1 MQGLAL
7 FAPTILRTNYPGK
20 TVVQINLLA
29 APLHITSGA
38 ISLFLTWLDIK
49 YKIHYISVS
58 FGALCGIAGYGT
70 WLATT
75 NPNARYGAMYLVGA
89 AGYIK

>member
-20 TVVQINLLA
+20 TTVRINLLA
-29 APLHITSGA
+29 APLHITSGIIA
-38 ISLFLTWLDIK
+38 LFFTWLDIR
-49 YKIHYISVS
+49 YQVHYIAVT
-58 FGALCGIAGYGT
+58 FGALCGIAGYAIWLGT
-70 WLATT
+70 TDS
-75 NPNARYGAMYLVGA
+75 NARYGAMYLVGA